1 MLKPSAFQVLIK
13 FPADESGQVF
23 ALAGQFG
30 LELGPVFTDDLVE
43 QGGLGAVAYVSCRRC
58 WWCPRKR
65 ESGRWGGRPGV
76 RVSCECKP
84 VPQTNTGSIRLWPS
98 RSQWPYSQI
107 SVGKVRFA
115 GVLRESVVHS
125 YAQLC
130 MSGNGRPGKWLNNKP
145 FNFAISDF

>member
-65 ESGRWGGRPGV
+65 ESGRSGRPAWSTSFV
-76 RVSCECKP
+76 RV
-84 VPQTNTGSIRLWPS
+84 QTCPS
-98 RSQWPYSQI
+98 NKYGQYSL
-107 SVGKVRFA
+107 VAFA
-115 GVLRESVVHS
+115 LTVALFSNQR
-125 YAQLC
+125 
-130 MSGNGRPGKWLNNKP
+130 R
-145 FNFAISDF
+145 